1 MFAITRKKGSRGSS
15 TRHGRGCGTF
25 YLPAIRPFREYAMA
39 SKHDA
44 AIYPTLVPMHGALD
58 KKPRCLDRDVV
69 TVGRARGCD
78 IGLDAADV
86 STLHCIIYRARDGL
100 RLRDC
105 GSRTGTRLNGAPV
118 KNNLL
123 CDGDVVQMGPFSFA
137 LQIPSG
143 HSVERKL
150 PEWQQVARWE
160 RSRRNL
166 VRLGLSLRRRL
177 HCVLADPSNALRSEL
192 KLKTADLRAKMQ

>member
-1 MFAITRKKGSRGSS
+1 
-15 TRHGRGCGTF
+15 
-25 YLPAIRPFREYAMA
+25 MA

-44 AIYPTLVPMHGALD
+44 AIHPTLIPMHGALD
-58 KKPRCLDRDVV
+58 KKPRFLDRDVI
-69 TVGRARGCD
+69 TVGPARGCD
-78 IGLDAADV
+78 IGLDAVDV

-105 GSRTGTRLNGAPV
+105 GSRTGTRLNGVPA
-118 KNNLL
+118 KNNVL
-123 CDGDVVQMGPFSFA
+123 CDGDVVQMGPFSFVV
-137 LQIPSG
+137 QIPAG

-150 PEWQQVARWE
+150 PEWQQIARWD

-177 HCVLADPSNALRSEL
+177 CSALADPSHAAENEL
-192 KLKTADLRAKMQ
+192 NHRAADLQAKIRACE